1 MHVHNITCNQ
11 LINKIWSK
19 PKKRPKS
26 KRLCLMFIFFYDR
39 ITPKNSWYSKNTFW
53 GCADTIFMKA
63 SYFFQPLNLA
73 FSKPIPRRSMPFID
87 VTATALSATF
97 LSRPREFGRSEAYGG
112 WMMSPKSPRFPR
124 GLEGSGGLGA
134 MGDLSEFFETRY
146 PDFPRIGRSP
156 RIPLA
161 TKDRESCTVSF
172 AETRFCVYWEW
183 LLCTACY
190 WTCTTLQCTCSPM
203 MMSNVDVERVAAGKY
218 RKGK

>member
-1 MHVHNITCNQ
+1 
-11 LINKIWSK
+11 
-19 PKKRPKS
+19 
-26 KRLCLMFIFFYDR
+26 MFIFFYHR
-39 ITPKNSWYSKNTFW
+39 ITPKNSRYSKHTFW

-63 SYFFQPLNLA
+63 SYV
-73 FSKPIPRRSMPFID
+73 FSTFEFSLFKTYSPDGLCLLSMSRSLSY
-87 VTATALSATF
+87 VTATALRATF
-97 LSRPREFGRSEAYGG
+97 LSRPRGFARYEAYGG
-112 WMMSPKSPRFPR
+112 WMISPKSPRFPR
-124 GLEGSGGLGA
+124 GLGGSGGLGA

-161 TKDRESCTVSF
+161 TNDRESCTVSF

-203 MMSNVDVERVAAGKY
+203 MMSNVDVERVADGKY